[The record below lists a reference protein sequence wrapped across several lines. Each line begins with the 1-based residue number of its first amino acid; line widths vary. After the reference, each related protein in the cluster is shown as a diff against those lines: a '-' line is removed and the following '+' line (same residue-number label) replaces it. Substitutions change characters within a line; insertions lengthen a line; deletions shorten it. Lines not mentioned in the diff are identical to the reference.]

1 MATFDYFNTASP
13 EKIKA
18 VGGGRTKIAV
28 APERLKLEG
37 SNIQGLFLG
46 PGGTIPENLSPL
58 ALTSERE
65 NAVRI

>member
-28 APERLKLEG
+28 APERLKQIFRDCSLD
-37 SNIQGLFLG
+37 LG
-46 PGGTIPENLSPL
+46 EQSLKI
-58 ALTSERE
+58 
-65 NAVRI
+65 